1 MGADIS
7 SGDSSSCAGGITMAT
22 SHRRHRV
29 AYDTLNVA
37 AGLGSRA
44 LGSMSS
50 ACTPGTQG
58 ETSEGTDGPSE

>member
-1 MGADIS
+1 
-7 SGDSSSCAGGITMAT
+7 MAT

-37 AGLGSRA
+37 AGARQSSFGLDEFGVHARDSR
-44 LGSMSS
+44 
-50 ACTPGTQG
+50 